1 MNPICLKQMDHLNAN
16 KIIFYIILIKIQLI
30 TTNNNIYKIPFGLF
44 NQKSIRN
51 NSKDMIHDI
60 FYNSIYVNLSIG
72 TPPQIVPFSLN
83 INSQTFSVS
92 NFNFN
97 RNHSSSYESTSKG
110 EDSYENEEVIYGF
123 NSKDVLNINNNSKKK
138 INFIL
143 GSEYKNKKNILGIIG
158 LMIPK
163 KIQYNVYSFF
173 DSLRIGGFINSCSWT
188 LKYFDNISLVDTIVY
203 DSNNNK
209 KNIIG
214 EFIFGDEPHN
224 YERDKEKYNKTE
236 FYKISPIPF
245 EEDLYWDIEFN
256 SVYLSFK
263 ENKISI
269 NTKIYIQGDI
279 KMAEIIPNNMF
290 IYGPNELFDSL
301 KKNFFNEYFENNICR
316 EKKINN
322 NFNYYIECD
331 YDNSF
336 NIKSFPDIC
345 MEHKGFETIF
355 NLTYKDLFII
365 NNNKYIFL
373 IFNQKFFSG
382 WALGSIFLRKY
393 QFVFNEDFKTIGFYK
408 SYSYLE
414 SKDNANLSYRAK
426 NFKIIKYILIFLF
439 LIVLSFS
446 FIFFGMIIQIKVFN
460 KNRRIRANEL
470 EDNFSYDSKFI
481 NDRKNTNINNIG
493 ISENGVSEQKY
504 YSI

>member
-1 MNPICLKQMDHLNAN
+1 MEYFIVN
-16 KIIFYIILIKIQLI
+16 KILFNIILINMQLI
-30 TTNNNIYKIPFGLF
+30 TTNKNIYKIPFGLF
-44 NQKSIRN
+44 NQKTIRN
-51 NSKDMIHDI
+51 NSKGMIHDI

-72 TPPQIVPFSLN
+72 TPPQIVPFCLN
-83 INSQTFSVS
+83 INSQTFSIS
-92 NFNFN
+92 NFDFN
-97 RNHSSSYESTSKG
+97 MNHSSSYESTSKG

-123 NSKDVLNINNNSKKK
+123 NSKDVLNINNNSKQK

-143 GSEYKNKKNILGIIG
+143 GTKYKNKNKILGIIG

-173 DSLRIGGFINSCSWT
+173 DSLRIGGFINSCSWS
-188 LKYFDNISLVDTIVY
+188 LKYFDNISLFDTIVY
-203 DSNNNK
+203 DSKNNN

-224 YERDKEKYNKTE
+224 YEKDKEKYNKTE
-236 FYKISPIPF
+236 FYKISPFPYDG
-245 EEDLYWDIEFN
+245 DLYWDIEFN
-256 SVYLSFK
+256 SVFLSFK
-263 ENKISI
+263 ENKKNT
-269 NTKIYIQGDI
+269 NTKIYIQGDN

-301 KKNFFNEYFENNICR
+301 KKNFFNKYFENNICR

-331 YDNSF
+331 YDSPF
-336 NIKSFPDIC
+336 NILSFPDIC
-345 MEHKGFETIF
+345 MEHKGFEAVF

-365 NNNKYIFL
+365 DKNNNKYIFL

-382 WALGSIFLRKY
+382 WVLGSIFLRKY

-408 SYSYLE
+408 SKTYLDY
-414 SKDNANLSYRAK
+414 KNNANLSYRA
-426 NFKIIKYILIFLF
+426 NNVKIIKYIFIFLF
-439 LIVLSFS
+439 LIILSFS
-446 FIFFGMIIQIKVFN
+446 FIFFGMIIQRKIFN
-460 KNRRIRANEL
+460 KSRRIRANEL

-481 NDRKNTNINNIG
+481 NDRKNNNINNSRIYE
-493 ISENGVSEQKY
+493 ISEQKY